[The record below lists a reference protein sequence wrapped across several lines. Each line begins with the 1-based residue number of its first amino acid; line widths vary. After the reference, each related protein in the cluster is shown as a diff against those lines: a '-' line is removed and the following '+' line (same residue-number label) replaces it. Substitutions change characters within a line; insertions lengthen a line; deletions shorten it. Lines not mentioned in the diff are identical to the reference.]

1 MSLKDIAKLDDEE
14 LKKREQELRRHLY
27 DLRVQVA
34 TDKVKDLSQFRKD
47 KKDIAR
53 VLTLLRQRAQSKAGV
68 QSKS

>member
-53 VLTLLRQRAQSKAGV
+53 VLTLLRQRVQSKTGAQSK
-68 QSKS
+68 S

>member
-34 TDKVKDLSQFRKD
+34 TDKVKDLSQFGKD

-53 VLTLLRQRAQSKAGV
+53 VLTLLRQRTQSKAAAP
-68 QSKS
+68 SKS

>member
-53 VLTLLRQRAQSKAGV
+53 VLTLLRQRAQSKAGA

>member
-14 LKKREQELRRHLY
+14 LKKREEELRRHLY
-27 DLRVQVA
+27 DLRVQLA

-53 VLTLLRQRAQSKAGV
+53 VLTLLRQRTQSKAAAP
-68 QSKS
+68 SKS